1 MDKKQLDEVLAC
13 FENERRIYRYFSD
26 KYCVDILSRWL
37 GEGKSISEIKRSPL
51 AGFLHRPWVK
61 AHLAKLG
68 SNRLTADTLALW
80 WRDDEQHFQQTLAA
94 WSDTYDWRWG
104 QTSRR
109 GYNLVLQLNFTQSH
123 NRDYDKWI
131 KGSRF
136 CVYDASYHPV
146 YQGEERHTMAWA
158 RIDMSDDL
166 SEALIEEIQTD
177 WLRDAE
183 RTLRHAKGASNNR
196 CSCLRCRENAK
207 VTERQK
213 QAFEHYHQRHIAPML
228 GIWDEAMLNAALSFL
243 FDDIGVERVFYHD
256 FATGN
261 ALKHIDCGKP
271 PRSLYTQLP
280 KRFGFVKTQE
290 FPTFLPEK
298 SLRKRLKKVQAPM
311 FYVMKNLDN
320 G

>member
-13 FENERRIYRYFSD
+13 FENERRTYRYFSD

-68 SNRLTADTLALW
+68 GNRLTADALALW
-80 WRDDEQHFQQTLAA
+80 WRDGEQHFQQTLAA

-136 CVYDASYHPV
+136 CVYNASYHPV

-158 RIDMSDDL
+158 RIDISDDL

-177 WLRDAE
+177 WLRDADS
-183 RTLRHAKGASNNR
+183 TLRRTKDNQCQCVCCKKRHTEGKEKFER
-196 CSCLRCRENAK
+196 YHEKHIVPLRD
-207 VTERQK
+207 V
-213 QAFEHYHQRHIAPML
+213 
-228 GIWDEAMLNAALSFL
+228 WSEAILNAALSLL

-256 FATGN
+256 FDTGN
-261 ALKHIDCGKP
+261 VLKHIDCGKP

-280 KRFGFVKTQE
+280 KRFGFAKTTAI
-290 FPTFLPEK
+290 PTFLDNK
-298 SLRKRLKKVQAPM
+298 STVKRLSKVAEPM
-311 FYVMKNLDN
+311 FYIMEKK
-320 G
+320 